1 VRRRQAHVRELVTFA
16 LVLGA
21 VLLPATP
28 AAAAEFLNDGFE
40 AGLGQW
46 TSTVNFTAQQAVV
59 KNGSWAGRATTS
71 ANDANAS
78 KTLAAVQSNFY
89 VRAFVNVISHTG
101 STPIMRVRTSTG
113 AVILTVNVNATEKLA
128 TNNAITGVNR
138 QSTTTITPGFHEIQV
153 HTRINGA
160 NGQVEVW
167 FDGAPVAA
175 LNSAV
180 ENLGTNAVGRFLL
193 GRSGSSTNPMDIAYD
208 DVIAADQFIT
218 GGGGTPPATP
228 ANLHTTSVASNQVN
242 LAWDAST
249 GATFYNVNRSTDG
262 VTFGPVGSPTGTTFA
277 DNTVSPSTTYYYTV
291 EACNGSGCSTP
302 SAPPVQAI
310 TPAAGGP
317 PATPGNFRT
326 TLVQSNRVDLA
337 WDASAGAT
345 SYNVRRNNGAPVN
358 KTGTTHSDTSVVPDT
373 NYSYTV
379 DACNTNG
386 CSPQSTPLLVHTPPV
401 SGAGTV
407 VMAAGDIACDP
418 ADANFNNG
426 NGTASKC
433 RQKFTG
439 NLVTAANPD
448 HVLPIGDTQYDCAGT
463 QAYAQ
468 SYNTTG
474 WGAAKNISHP
484 ILSDEDYDT
493 AGTNCGA
500 AGPDGYRA
508 YFGAQAPAD
517 YYTVDDAASGWR
529 FIALNSECADVI
541 GGCGE
546 GSPQNNFLEA
556 SLNPNQCTIAMLHK
570 PRFRSKV
577 NGAQVTASML
587 PFWQDLTAGDA
598 EILLG
603 GDSHFYERFNP
614 MDVNGNF
621 KAGGTVQFVVGV
633 GGKSRGGL
641 AAPSARHPQHAKGT
655 SATFG
660 VLKLTLHPNSYDWQ
674 FVVEGSNSFTDS
686 GSANC

>member
-1 VRRRQAHVRELVTFA
+1 VRRRQAHVRGLVTFA

-21 VLLPATP
+21 VVLPATP
-28 AAAAEFLNDGFE
+28 SAAAEFLNDGFE

-46 TSTVNFTAQQAVV
+46 TTTMAFTAQSEAGTVHS
-59 KNGSWAGRATTS
+59 GTFSGRAKTT

-89 VRAFVNVISHTG
+89 LRAFVNVISHTG

-113 AVILTVNVNATEKLA
+113 AVILTMNVNATNKLA
-128 TNNAITGVNR
+128 TNNAISSVNR
-138 QSTTTITPGFHEIQV
+138 QSTITVTPGFHEIQL

-160 NGQVEVW
+160 SGQVEVW
-167 FDGAPVAA
+167 YDGVIVSA
-175 LNSAV
+175 LTSAV
-180 ENLGTNAVGRFLL
+180 ENLGTNPVGRFLL
-193 GRSGSSTNPMDIAYD
+193 GRSGTSANAMDIAYD
-208 DVIAADQFIT
+208 DVIAADAFIT

-228 ANLHTTSVASNQVN
+228 NNLRTTSQPTANQVN

-249 GATFYNVNRSTDG
+249 GATSYTLRRTGGAAFTPVSTPN
-262 VTFGPVGSPTGTTFA
+262 TFHP
-277 DNTVSPSTTYYYTV
+277 DNTVVASTTYQYTI
-291 EACNGSGCSTP
+291 E
-302 SAPPVQAI
+302 
-310 TPAAGGP
+310 
-317 PATPGNFRT
+317 
-326 TLVQSNRVDLA
+326 
-337 WDASAGAT
+337 
-345 SYNVRRNNGAPVN
+345 
-358 KTGTTHSDTSVVPDT
+358 
-373 NYSYTV
+373 
-379 DACNTNG
+379 ACNTNG
-386 CSPQSTPLLVHTPPV
+386 CSPASAALPVTTPAAG
-401 SGAGTV
+401 GAGTV

-418 ADANFNNG
+418 ADPNFNGG

-439 NLVTAANPD
+439 NVVTAASPD

-468 SYNTTG
+468 SYNLTG

-493 AGTNCGA
+493 AGTTCGA
-500 AGPDGYRA
+500 AGADGYNA
-508 YFGAQAPAD
+508 YFNNPGD

-529 FIALNSECADVI
+529 FIALNSECANVP

-556 SLNPNQCTIAMLHK
+556 ALNDPAHPCTIAMLHK

-577 NGAQVTASML
+577 NGAQVTAAML
-587 PFWQDLTAGDA
+587 PFWQDLTAFDA

-641 AAPSARHPQHAKGT
+641 AAAGARHPQHAKGT

-660 VLKLTLHPNSYDWQ
+660 VLKLTLHPGSYDWQ
-674 FVVEGSNSFTDS
+674 FMVEGNNSFTDS
-686 GSANC
+686 GSATC